1 MMENI
6 RPIRTEDDYEWA
18 IAEVGAYFENE
29 PAPGSAEGDRFQV
42 LLDLI
47 GAYEDRHYPISAP
60 DPVALIDGY
69 LKATGKKQAALAAI
83 IGSKSRAS
91 EILHRKRR
99 LSIEHVHAISEA
111 WPLPAEAL
119 VKPYH
124 LAGETS
130 KAKERGAGRAR

>member
-1 MMENI
+1 MENI

-18 IAEVGAYFENE
+18 LDQVGAYFENE
-29 PAPGSAEGDRFQV
+29 PEPGSAEGDRFEV

-47 GAYEDRHYPISAP
+47 GAYEDKHYPVSAP
-60 DPVALIDGY
+60 DPVALLDAY
-69 LKATGKKQAALAAI
+69 LKATGKKQAALATI

-91 EILHRKRR
+91 EILHRKRK
-99 LSIEHVHAISEA
+99 LSIEHVHAITEA

-124 LAGETS
+124 LAGEA
-130 KAKERGAGRAR
+130 AKEKEHGRRAR

>member
-1 MMENI
+1 MENI
-6 RPIRTEDDYEWA
+6 RPIRTEEDYDWA

-29 PAPGSAEGDRFQV
+29 PAQGSPEGDRFLV

-47 GAYEDRHYPISAP
+47 AAYEDRHYPISAP
-60 DPVALIDGY
+60 DPVTLIDEY
-69 LKATGKKQAALAAI
+69 LRATGKKQAALAAI

-99 LSIEHVHAISEA
+99 LSIEHVHAITEA

-119 VKPYH
+119 VRPYH
-124 LAGETS
+124 LAGETG
-130 KAKERGAGRAR
+130 KAKVRGAARSD

>member
-6 RPIRTEDDYEWA
+6 RPLRTEDDYEWA
-18 IAEVGAYFENE
+18 IAEVSAYFEHE
-29 PAPGSAEGDRFQV
+29 PAPGSPEGDRFQI

-47 GAYEDRHYPISAP
+47 GAYEDKHYPVSAP
-60 DPVALIDGY
+60 DPVTLIDEY
-69 LKATGKKQAALAAI
+69 LRATGKKQAALAAV

-99 LSIEHVHAISEA
+99 LSIEHVHAITEA

-124 LAGETS
+124 LAGEA
-130 KAKERGAGRAR
+130 AKTKGRGVGRAR